1 MWIITRYPY
10 CIRVDL
16 DADKD
21 SILGIWYPRGYDMD
35 TICYLISAD
44 MPQSSRNSLLIELDL
59 IILETRWKIYG

>member
-1 MWIITRYPY
+1 
-10 CIRVDL
+10 VDL

-44 MPQSSRNSLLIELDL
+44 MPQSSPMFVGAQLGLASVEISGN
-59 IILETRWKIYG
+59 